1 MQRQEMLDTAL
12 DLFSQKGYHNVTMH
26 EIANKAEFAVGTLY
40 KFFKNKEDLYSALI
54 LEKTEGFYQTIVGAL
69 EEGDDEIDKL
79 RKYIQARGAVFRAN
93 VPMIRLY
100 FSEAYGESHNL
111 FAELN
116 MKIRQRRDETLTMIA
131 SVFASGMRK
140 NLFKRTAE
148 PAFLAVALEGITTAF
163 LFKWLEEPESHPFP
177 EDPDTILNILFKGLA
192 E

>member
-1 MQRQEMLDTAL
+1 MGRSKPTRRERERQMQRQEMLDTAL

-100 FSEAYGESHNL
+100 FSEAYG
-111 FAELN
+111 
-116 MKIRQRRDETLTMIA
+116 
-131 SVFASGMRK
+131 
-140 NLFKRTAE
+140 
-148 PAFLAVALEGITTAF
+148 
-163 LFKWLEEPESHPFP
+163 
-177 EDPDTILNILFKGLA
+177 
-192 E
+192 